1 MRYHKRCQPLRWF
14 GGKQRDSK
22 QRWIA
27 CLLPWSERDVY
38 VEPFG
43 GQMSVLLY
51 RAPVK
56 CEVYND
62 LDGHVVNW
70 WRVLRSEE
78 ERLGRAIERF
88 PHARVELDWAMD
100 VLSQGEETDSFD
112 RALAF
117 YGCCMLSQNPT
128 APGSFLLRM
137 HPNGSPG
144 TWTSER
150 VATLAERIRHVQI
163 ENVDALRLLERT
175 AERPHCVVYCDPP
188 YAQAVSGGK
197 DYRVEVDY
205 DLLLERL
212 QAQKGRVAISGY
224 GSEWDSLGWERYE
237 LETTMPSLAGWGV
250 GAYPRTEVLWLN
262 YKAEEFG
269 CAWDEAAELMDGH
282 ANRQLSRQVRSK
294 TEAY

>member
-1 MRYHKRCQPLRWF
+1 MCYHKRCQPLRWF

-22 QRWIA
+22 GKWIA
-27 CLLPWSERDVY
+27 CMLPWGAGDVY

-70 WRVLRSEE
+70 WRVLRAEE
-78 ERLGRAIERF
+78 ERLGKAIERL
-88 PHARVELDWAMD
+88 PHAREELVWAMQ
-100 VLSQGEETDSFD
+100 VLELADEADRFD

-117 YGCCMLSQNPT
+117 YACCMLSQNPT
-128 APGSFLLRM
+128 DPGSFLLRL
-137 HPNGSPG
+137 HPNVSPG
-144 TWTSER
+144 TWTTER
-150 VATLAERIRHVQI
+150 VAILAERIRNVQL

-175 AERPHCVVYCDPP
+175 AERPHCVIYCDPP

-205 DLLLERL
+205 DLLFERL
-212 QAQKGRVAISGY
+212 GAQKGKVAISGY
-224 GSEWDSLGWERYE
+224 GSEWDGLGWRRYE
-237 LETTMPSLAGWGV
+237 LETSMPSLAGWGV
-250 GAYPRTEVLWLN
+250 GVFPRTEVLWLN
-262 YKAEEFG
+262 YDPEIHA
-269 CAWDEAAELMDGH
+269 CAFSQAASIMDGH
-282 ANRQLSRQVRSK
+282 ADRQTERQVRSL